1 MRYRQMKRT
10 IWIFSPTTPHP
21 GSHHDSPRSCAG
33 ALWKGQFGFT
43 WQGGA
48 FPSPAP
54 SPGRYPLG
62 PVYGMMR
69 EEGIIGFASPGPAFS
84 GICGRRR
91 VRWGRAVYGKMLVEN
106 SILSQLPPTA
116 SLPGSHH
123 ENPEGRGERCMA
135 KCRLKVHSGLA
146 HRAGLS
152 RDIACTGFAPLA
164 GESTGSVPGR
174 FA

>member
-1 MRYRQMKRT
+1 MKRT

-43 WQGGA
+43 LRGGA

-69 EEGIIGFASPGPAFS
+69 EEGIIGFASPGPAFP
-84 GICGRRR
+84 G
-91 VRWGRAVYGKMLVEN
+91 VYTR
-106 SILSQLPPTA
+106 PA
-116 SLPGSHH
+116 PG
-123 ENPEGRGERCMA
+123 E
-135 KCRLKVHSGLA
+135 V
-146 HRAGLS
+146 
-152 RDIACTGFAPLA
+152 
-164 GESTGSVPGR
+164 GESSVW
-174 FA
+174 